1 MLFLSRIV
9 GLVCLLEI
17 LEHFLDMV
25 VMVMNVFFHGVV
37 ENFVFTG
44 ARAREIS
51 TSYICKNNEKS
62 LNVKRTYL

>member
-25 VMVMNVFFHGVV
+25 VMVMDVFFHGVMQ
-37 ENFVFTG
+37 NYVFTG
-44 ARAREIS
+44 ARAREI
-51 TSYICKNNEKS
+51 TTCYICKNNEKS
-62 LNVKRTYL
+62 LNMKRMYL